1 MPSYFTI
8 NPSSETGTKNITI
21 TAQPNTGRNSRSE
34 TFKAYSTN
42 VANPVE
48 SSNYLIVHQAGKPG
62 FLEEVVPKPSPTATD
77 TSATYNFKSNLAN
90 IKVVAPSNPTAT
102 VTGATICGVQLDSTK
117 LANLISTSGYNV
129 EDSNGS
135 PDPGK
140 YAEYNIAITFAFD
153 KNQGQT
159 DKTYSFTVN
168 GATYQFTQGHTEVT
182 RTLAFSSSV
191 SSDRT
196 AEGIK
201 VTLNAS
207 GAYADGADRILQV
220 TTTPA
225 TGVSWTIDAVSNDNT
240 ALR

>member
-8 NPSSETGTKNITI
+8 TPSSETGTKNITI
-21 TAQPNTGRNSRSE
+21 TAQSNTGRNSRSE

-42 VANPVE
+42 VADLE
-48 SSNYLIVHQAGKPG
+48 SSNYLIVHQSGKTG
-62 FLEEVVPKPSPTATD
+62 FLEEVAPIPSPTATD

-90 IKVVAPSNPTAT
+90 IKVTVPSNPAAT
-102 VTGATICGVQLDSTK
+102 VSSAIICGVQLTSAQIAQLTG
-117 LANLISTSGYNV
+117 SSGYNV
-129 EDSNGS
+129 VDSS
-135 PDPGK
+135 SALDPGQ

-153 KNQGQT
+153 QNQGQT

-168 GATYQFTQGHTEVT
+168 GTTYQFTQGHTEVT

-191 SSDRT
+191 TSDRT
-196 AEGIK
+196 AEGIE

-225 TGVSWTIDAVSNDNT
+225 TGVSWTIDAVSNDNSS
-240 ALR
+240 LR

>member
-42 VANPVE
+42 VADLE
-48 SSNYLIVHQAGKPG
+48 SSNYLIVHQSGKTG
-62 FLEEVVPKPSPTATD
+62 FLEEVAPIPSPTATD

-90 IKVVAPSNPTAT
+90 VKVVVPSNPAAT
-102 VTGATICGVQLDSTK
+102 VSSAIICGVQLTSAQIAQLTG
-117 LANLISTSGYNV
+117 SSGYNV
-129 EDSNGS
+129 VDSS
-135 PDPGK
+135 SVLDPGQ
-140 YAEYNIAITFAFD
+140 YAEYNISITFAFD
-153 KNQGQT
+153 QNQGQT
-159 DKTYSFTVN
+159 DKIYSFTVN
-168 GATYQFTQGHTEVT
+168 GTTYQFTQGHTEVT

-191 SSDRT
+191 NSDRT
-196 AEGIK
+196 AEGIE

-225 TGVSWTIDAVSNDNT
+225 TGVSWTIDAVSNDNSS
-240 ALR
+240 LR

>member
-42 VANPVE
+42 VASLE
-48 SSNYLIVHQAGKPG
+48 SSNYLIVHQAEKPG

-90 IKVVAPSNPTAT
+90 IKVVVPSNPAAT
-102 VTGATICGVQLDSTK
+102 VSSATICGVQLTSAQIAQLTG
-117 LANLISTSGYNV
+117 SSGYNV
-129 EDSNGS
+129 VDSS
-135 PDPGK
+135 SALDPGQ

-153 KNQGQT
+153 QNQGQT

-168 GATYQFTQGHTEVT
+168 GTTYQFTQGHTEVT

-191 SSDRT
+191 TSDRT
-196 AEGIK
+196 AEGIE

-225 TGVSWTIDAVSNDNT
+225 TGVSWTIDAVSNDNST
-240 ALR
+240 LR

>member
-21 TAQPNTGRNSRSE
+21 AAQSNTGRNSRSE

-42 VANPVE
+42 VANLE
-48 SSNYLIVHQAGKPG
+48 SSNYLIVHQSGKTG
-62 FLEEVVPKPSPTATD
+62 FLEVVAPIPSPTATD

-90 IKVVAPSNPTAT
+90 IKVVVPSNPAAT
-102 VTGATICGVQLDSTK
+102 VSSATICGVQLTSAQIAQLTG
-117 LANLISTSGYNV
+117 SSGYNV
-129 EDSNGS
+129 VDSS
-135 PDPGK
+135 SVLDPGQ

-153 KNQGQT
+153 QNQGQT

-168 GATYQFTQGHTEVT
+168 GTTYQFTQGHTEVT
-182 RTLAFSSSV
+182 RTLAFSSSI

-196 AEGIK
+196 AEGIE